1 MQQVGTQK
9 LQGNFSKLVGWVSL
23 VGDAQDVREDLGLVL
38 LAVLSGTCILHCL
51 RMLRVTVAQVCFHA
65 SSFLTAV
72 LCNVNRSLSLQCERL
87 CGNQANSML
96 YSEVSF

>member
-23 VGDAQDVREDLGLVL
+23 VGDAQDV
-38 LAVLSGTCILHCL
+38 L

-65 SSFLTAV
+65 SSFLTAPLV
-72 LCNVNRSLSLQCERL
+72 AQDTV
-87 CGNQANSML
+87 MH
-96 YSEVSF
+96 